1 MRNINISYIA
11 LIVSITGLL
20 VSFINVNRQ
29 RKAAYKNETEKFK
42 RDLRLKANDEFIELL
57 FQFLENTKEI
67 RTLSIP
73 FDERYLNTDIKV
85 RTKEFD
91 ERFWKI
97 TKTWIKCHS
106 ALETFYLKRIVVIK
120 QYSDLYIIIRQSGIE
135 LDKALWDLKNDYIG
149 TEDITLIKDK
159 VNTYQ
164 LKAEKFISL
173 LEGSIQKLQKDFLGD
188 LFE

>member
-1 MRNINISYIA
+1 MRNINISFIA
-11 LIVSITGLL
+11 LVVSLAGLL

-42 RDLRLKANDEFIELL
+42 RDLRLKAYDQFIELL
-57 FQFLENTKEI
+57 FQFLENTKEN

-73 FDERYLNTDIKV
+73 FDDRYLNTDIKT
-85 RTKEFD
+85 RIREFD
-91 ERFWKI
+91 ERFWEI
-97 TKTWIKCHS
+97 TKTWVKCHS

-120 QYSDLYIIIRQSGIE
+120 QYSNMYTKIRQSGIE
-135 LDKALWDLKNDYIG
+135 LDQALWDLKKDYIG
-149 TEDITLIKDK
+149 TEDIILIRDK

-164 LKAEKFISL
+164 IRAEKFISL
-173 LEGSIQKLQKDFLGD
+173 LEESIQKLQNDFLGH

>member
-11 LIVSITGLL
+11 LAVSIASML

-57 FQFLENTKEI
+57 FQFLENTKLN

-73 FDERYLNTDIKV
+73 FDERYLLTDIKT

-91 ERFWKI
+91 EKFWEI
-97 TKTWIKCHS
+97 TKTWLKCHS

-120 QYSDLYIIIRQSGIE
+120 QYSDIYIVIRQSAIE
-135 LDKALWDLKNDYIG
+135 LDKALWNLKNDYIR
-149 TEDITLIKDK
+149 TEDLLLIKDK

-164 LKAEKFISL
+164 LRAEKFINL
-173 LEGSIQKLQKDFLGD
+173 LEESIQHLQMDFLGN